1 MSGNRQ
7 LHFESAEGC
16 YSNAILQQPD
26 IKVKYAVKAFT
37 DVRESDTMYSHGLY
51 VSTGGRNDAYTLV
64 FKAGSADS
72 DGKSLALIA
81 DKWFDMQSDYNDR
94 KKPIVWEYGER
105 ERVEHVENPESKCM
119 YWAQQKY
126 QSKLCVDSLESD
138 DTVFWI
144 NGILYKQK
152 HEKMQLP
159 GNIITAPFFHFQEWK
174 RYYRTTQLTGFH
186 RGGALKT
193 FVLSKEGVLPIF
205 PHEFSRKDPRLPSPL
220 GIPLFKWNGVKK
232 DIRKQ
237 LPGHSYCLESGPRKK
252 PATPP
257 APKCHKLTS
266 WHDKETVEILSGA
279 PAWTQLDIQAEVTMV
294 LTLQIQAEQ
303 AADPS
308 NLSPILNLLAMY
320 LNRWQGQP
328 SVLVIHV
335 AAATP
340 ETISKLRAKLGP
352 GSDLSYY
359 GMDTCLVGAIFSRE
373 SKVFSRKAL
382 LNMAFD
388 AAPTRWALSGFEI
401 ERGIAISQDTA
412 FFAHRVAASRDIS
425 AGSVFIVPQFGVVNE
440 ENDFTI
446 PSLFKTNKGGNIVE
460 TLSQIDREICS
471 DGEDNSLMD
480 GKDHVFMHV
489 HDLWMKLTQRLV
501 AGATTSSDEKSIE
514 EEALILDEIQL
525 KMISLLAEKNHYDLF
540 AFDVSPILLI
550 DNLGPKTGIMTSD
563 FVREVEE
570 FGGKLCYNGLR
581 LSQLATYGYNINVL
595 AGAFGLSTPTT
606 RSYAASGIP
615 KKSSL
620 GTSRCDGCFFF
631 DEEHEEILESISKD
645 ERARPAKAALL
656 WIHEEDGAKLHGHT

>member
-1 MSGNRQ
+1 MDERFVDIMSGNRQ

-51 VSTGGRNDAYTLV
+51 VSTGGKNDAYTLV
-64 FKAGSADS
+64 FKAGSADL

-81 DKWFDMQSDYNDR
+81 DKWFDMETDYNDR

-105 ERVEHVENPESKCM
+105 QQVEHVENPEAHCM

-126 QSKLCVDSLESD
+126 QSKLCVDSLEPD

-144 NGILYKQK
+144 NGVLYKQK

-174 RYYRTTQLTGFH
+174 RYYRRTQLTGFH

-193 FVLSKEGVLPIF
+193 FVLTKEGVLPIF
-205 PHEFSRKDPRLPSPL
+205 PHEFKRKDPRLPSPL

-232 DIRKQ
+232 DNRKQ

-252 PATPP
+252 PAIPP
-257 APKCHKLTS
+257 APKCRKLTS
-266 WHDKETVEILSGA
+266 WRDTETVEILSGA
-279 PAWTQLDIQAEVTMV
+279 PAWTQLDMEAEVTMV

-303 AADPS
+303 AADSS

-320 LNRWQGQP
+320 LKRWQGQP
-328 SVLVIHV
+328 SVLVMHV

-352 GSDLSYY
+352 GSDLTYD

-388 AAPTRWALSGFEI
+388 AAPTRWVIGGFEI
-401 ERGIAISQDTA
+401 ERGIAISQVSSYSPDP
-412 FFAHRVAASRDIS
+412 FCFA
-425 AGSVFIVPQFGVVNE
+425 G
-440 ENDFTI
+440 
-446 PSLFKTNKGGNIVE
+446 L
-460 TLSQIDREICS
+460 L
-471 DGEDNSLMD
+471 
-480 GKDHVFMHV
+480 
-489 HDLWMKLTQRLV
+489 
-501 AGATTSSDEKSIE
+501 
-514 EEALILDEIQL
+514 
-525 KMISLLAEKNHYDLF
+525 ISLLCNRILR
-540 AFDVSPILLI
+540 SLLI
-550 DNLGPKTGIMTSD
+550 
-563 FVREVEE
+563 
-570 FGGKLCYNGLR
+570 GLLR
-581 LSQLATYGYNINVL
+581 RAKFLPDPCSSCRNSV
-595 AGAFGLSTPTT
+595 LSTKKTISPYLLCSRRIKAVTWLNLFRKST
-606 RSYAASGIP
+606 VSYATTEKRTIF
-615 KKSSL
+615 L
-620 GTSRCDGCFFF
+620 
-631 DEEHEEILESISKD
+631 I
-645 ERARPAKAALL
+645 ARTIYSWKFM
-656 WIHEEDGAKLHGHT
+656 IFG